1 MLAAVQNLLFLA
13 QEAEE
18 KEPTGLDLVLPDPA
32 ELVGGALAFV
42 VVFGLLGWK
51 VWPKIREAV
60 QKREQQI
67 QGSLEEAE
75 KAKADARRSQEQYES
90 QIADARGE
98 ANRII
103 EEARQSA
110 EQVRKD
116 LIAKAEADAK
126 QIVERAQDQ
135 IDQERQ
141 RAMQELQ
148 GSVADLS
155 IELAEKVVGRS
166 LDAPAQREMVDA
178 YIREVSGMSS
188 SNGGSR

>member
-1 MLAAVQNLLFLA
+1 VLAAAAQNLLLA
-13 QEAEE
+13 AEE
-18 KEPTGLDLVLPDPA
+18 ERTGLDLVLPEPA
-32 ELVGGALAFV
+32 ELVGGALAFFFV
-42 VVFGLLGWK
+42 AVMLGWK

-60 QKREQQI
+60 KKREEQI

-75 KAKADARRSQEQYES
+75 RVKAEAAKEREAYQSQLGDAK
-90 QIADARGE
+90 GE

-116 LIAKAEADAK
+116 LIAKAEAEAK
-126 QIVERAQDQ
+126 QIVERAGEQ
-135 IDQERQ
+135 IEAERQ
-141 RAMQELQ
+141 RTVQELQ
-148 GSVADLS
+148 GSIADLS

-178 YIREVSGMSS
+178 YIREVSGMQST
-188 SNGGSR
+188 NGGSR

>member
-51 VWPKIREAV
+51 VWPKIRDAV

-75 KAKADARRSQEQYES
+75 KAKADARRSQERYES

-178 YIREVSGMSS
+178 YIREVSGMST
-188 SNGGSR
+188 NGGGR